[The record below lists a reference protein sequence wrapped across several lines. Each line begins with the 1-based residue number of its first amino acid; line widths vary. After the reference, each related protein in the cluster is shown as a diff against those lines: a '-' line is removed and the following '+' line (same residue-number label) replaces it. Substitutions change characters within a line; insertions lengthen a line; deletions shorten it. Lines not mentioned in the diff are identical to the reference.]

1 MSGNRRHWGGKFT
14 EKHAYRFRLSR
25 HPAWIS
31 ENDLLMYRCNMSTL
45 QALLGRTGDSSDRCG
60 LVDGCIPSRG
70 GSHGLKME
78 RFTLHRSTLLHARMA
93 IAVSAGI
100 SAGWLGPIGR
110 AGAQTYWPATA
121 TYPPGNAANAG
132 VSYQGNTELYDN
144 KRGDNESALEL
155 QRAPVHALPHQPYMR
170 EMLWGDCLAG
180 QYPTTRRRSFVTLWC
195 RSWRE
200 HTCCREKFRWFK
212 V

>member
-1 MSGNRRHWGGKFT
+1 
-14 EKHAYRFRLSR
+14 
-25 HPAWIS
+25 
-31 ENDLLMYRCNMSTL
+31 
-45 QALLGRTGDSSDRCG
+45 
-60 LVDGCIPSRG
+60 
-70 GSHGLKME
+70 
-78 RFTLHRSTLLHARMA
+78 MA

-155 QRAPVHALPHQPYMR
+155 QRAPVYPRAPVPVVPPQPYMR
-170 EMLWGDCLAG
+170 EMLLGRRVWQAN
-180 QYPTTRRRSFVTLWC
+180 TRRLAVVLS
-195 RSWRE
+195 
-200 HTCCREKFRWFK
+200 
-212 V
+212 

>member
-1 MSGNRRHWGGKFT
+1 MG
-14 EKHAYRFRLSR
+14 SR
-25 HPAWIS
+25 WR
-31 ENDLLMYRCNMSTL
+31 DLR
-45 QALLGRTGDSSDRCG
+45 
-60 LVDGCIPSRG
+60 
-70 GSHGLKME
+70 
-78 RFTLHRSTLLHARMA
+78 LHRSTLLHARMA

-170 EMLWGDCLAG
+170 EMLLGRRVWQAN
-180 QYPTTRRRSFVTLWC
+180 TRRLAVVLS
-195 RSWRE
+195 
-200 HTCCREKFRWFK
+200 
-212 V
+212 

>member
-1 MSGNRRHWGGKFT
+1 MG
-14 EKHAYRFRLSR
+14 SR
-25 HPAWIS
+25 WR
-31 ENDLLMYRCNMSTL
+31 DLR
-45 QALLGRTGDSSDRCG
+45 
-60 LVDGCIPSRG
+60 
-70 GSHGLKME
+70 
-78 RFTLHRSTLLHARMA
+78 LHRSTLLHARMA

-170 EMLWGDCLAG
+170 EMLLGDVFG
-180 QYPTTRRRSFVTLWC
+180 RPIPDDSPSFFRDSLVQVVARTYLL
-195 RSWRE
+195 SRE
-200 HTCCREKFRWFK
+200 ISMVQSLRQWQ
-212 V
+212 VAVGGSGI